1 MIPPAEEAGSA
12 AAKQEVL
19 ETYRRPCEPSCPV
32 VCRDEQPARPVQH
45 PLPPQGPGLSPA
57 RTTAN
62 WTVLLENELQANLDD
77 SRFLLD
83 PTVDS
88 KTRCGVEAE

>member
-57 RTTAN
+57 RTTA
-62 WTVLLENELQANLDD
+62 D
-77 SRFLLD
+77 STPKRNA
-83 PTVDS
+83 
-88 KTRCGVEAE
+88 TRCWALRFGNRRYRVKRDRVGG